1 MIEQSSNR
9 ILEYFSR
16 TDDQRASADE
26 QKLHKQGWAFDDR
39 LHGDVGLGSEAL
51 PPAADQILLSIVE
64 NSDDAIITKN
74 LDGIISSWN
83 KAAQRIFGYAA
94 EEVIGESVTILIPP
108 DRHNEE
114 PAIIARIRRGERVDH
129 YETVRQHKDGSLID
143 ISLTISPI
151 KNANG
156 KIIGAA
162 KIARDITERKRK
174 DERIAL
180 LARET
185 EHRAKNI
192 LATVQALV
200 SRSHSP
206 TVVGLKQAIQGRIQA
221 LAKLHTLFGESHW
234 TGAEL
239 SNIATQELAPYR
251 GDAGLR
257 VRIDGPKFLLPLDK
271 AQAIGMILH
280 ELATNAAKYG
290 SLSVPMGRVELAWRR
305 EAERLIVHWTENG
318 GPPVEAPTHQGFGT
332 TVLDR
337 MVREQLDGELG
348 LVWRT
353 EGLECRIALT
363 V

>member
-1 MIEQSSNR
+1 MIEQSSKR
-9 ILEYFSR
+9 ILEYFPR
-16 TDDQRASADE
+16 ADAQRGSANARR
-26 QKLHKQGWAFDDR
+26 LHKQGGWAFDDR
-39 LHGDVGLGSEAL
+39 LHGAVGPATL
-51 PPAADQILLSIVE
+51 PSTADQILLSIVE

-83 KAAQRIFGYAA
+83 RAAQRVFGYAA
-94 EEVIGESVTILIPP
+94 EEVIGKSVTILIPP

-114 PAIIARIRRGERVDH
+114 PTIIARIRRGERIDH

-151 KNANG
+151 KNAGG

-162 KIARDITERKRK
+162 KIARDISERKRK

-180 LARET
+180 LAREA

-200 SRSHSP
+200 NRSHSS
-206 TVVGLKQAIQGRIQA
+206 TVVELKQAIQGRIQA

-239 SNIATQELAPYR
+239 SNIAAQELAPYR
-251 GDAGLR
+251 GDAGVR
-257 VRIDGPKFLLPLDK
+257 VKIDGPRLLLPLDK

-290 SLSVPMGRVELAWRR
+290 SLSVPMGRVELTWRK
-305 EAERLIVHWTENG
+305 EKDACFILCWTESG
-318 GPPVEAPTHQGFGT
+318 GPSVEPPTRQGFGS

-337 MVREQLDGELG
+337 MVREQLDGEHSLD
-348 LVWRT
+348 WRI
-353 EGLECRIALT
+353 EGLACRIIMKM
-363 V
+363 